1 MKRNLSKDV
10 QQIILDFIG
19 ITDYSKGDYCRLS
32 NQKGKRCKTKPMS
45 GFRFCR
51 THQKIWKDITN
62 HDGFKKIVIDCCRA
76 FTKKGKKCKIK
87 AISGFIFCG
96 KHKQLIQKLANGDG
110 FKEIAIAYLLMVYK
124 GPNRKK
130 ISSKGIDITK
140 KVKEAPL
147 WVGKCNNDFF
157 FTTQYCYR
165 RKGHKQIK
173 GFCICPWCIEEYFK
187 IYNRYQ
193 DRILMIRNSMET
205 SSYPFKSYID
215 LFNNNV
221 VKIDETAR
229 EIQAKKYSFRGRKM
243 YDRKSWSYG
252 LIIPTERL
260 IHQYRHTGY
269 FVNGSTANP
278 LSSRFKINP
287 LSMVKR
293 SYLECA
299 SNIESGFKENG
310 IAETQYVYEQN
321 HNRHDVYSINYRRLK
336 KTSPLVALSSYE
348 IVKIVLLKKLLL
360 NLVVFSPKDKGLV
373 PEKEEVIR
381 IELPEEVIRLICSF
395 FYKKKTFK
403 KSFLHKK
410 RIFYWRFD
418 NKKNRR
424 IKVDE
429 FLQPIYPKQYELN
442 LDWM

>member
-32 NQKGKRCKTKPMS
+32 NQKGRRCKTKPMS

-62 HDGFKKIVIDCCRA
+62 RDGFKKIAIDCCRA

-110 FKEIAIAYLLMVYK
+110 FKEIAIAYLLMCYK

-147 WVGKCNNDFF
+147 WVGRCNNDFF
-157 FTTQYCYR
+157 FTTRYCWKEDER
-165 RKGHKQIK
+165 RKLK

-187 IYNRYQ
+187 FFPRYQ
-193 DRILMIRNSMET
+193 DRILMIKNCMEIN
-205 SSYPFKSYID
+205 SYPFKSYIE
-215 LFNNNV
+215 LFNNNI

-229 EIQAKKYSFRGRKM
+229 EIKAKRYSYYRGKT
-243 YDRKSWSYG
+243 KPWSYG
-252 LIIPTERL
+252 EIIPTKRL
-260 IHQYRHTGY
+260 INQYYPIDGL
-269 FVNGSTANP
+269 NGSTTNP
-278 LSSRFKINP
+278 LSARYKINP

-293 SYLECA
+293 SYFDCA
-299 SNIESGFKENG
+299 NNTKLGFKENG
-310 IAETQYVYEQN
+310 FDDIIETQYIYETEYN
-321 HNRHDVYSINYRRLK
+321 KIDTRSRNYFRLK
-336 KTSPLVALSSYE
+336 KNRYLVSFSSYE
-348 IVKIVLLKKLLL
+348 VAKIGLIKKLLL
-360 NLVVFSPKDKGLV
+360 NLVVFSPKGKGLV
-373 PEKEEVIR
+373 PEKDEVIR
-381 IELPEEVIRLICSF
+381 IELPDDIIRLICSF
-395 FYKKKTFK
+395 FYDKKTFK
-403 KSFLHKK
+403 KSFLKKK

-418 NKKNRR
+418 NKKNKYM
-424 IKVDE
+424 KVDD
-429 FLQPIYPKQYELN
+429 FLQPIYPIRWGW
-442 LDWM
+442 DW